1 MANVSSVKSKQ
12 FVQGTHTSKV
22 SASGTATS
30 LAIDDGG
37 PWVNAQTITIK
48 SAGGN
53 NTGNDFTVVGTDANG
68 AAQTS
73 AATTGPGSGA
83 TVSIAGT
90 WLSVTSIT
98 SDGAIVTDIEAG
110 VKDGATTG
118 TLFAGRTRI
127 RGMAGSGAGA
137 GHVNFKNS
145 STTGTTLH
153 TEYTQATL
161 IDPYIPDNGILF
173 DSGCYVQAT
182 ASAVVGISIFYD
194 G

>member
-12 FVQGTHTSKV
+12 FVQGAHTSKI

-37 PWVNAQTITIK
+37 PWVNAQTVTLTSSATNSGITF
-48 SAGGN
+48 A
-53 NTGNDFTVVGTDANG
+53 TVGTDANG
-68 AAQTS
+68 DAQTV
-73 AATTGPGSGA
+73 AATTGPAAS
-83 TVSIAGT
+83 TVSVTGT

-98 SDGAIVTDIEAG
+98 ASGGITTDISAG
-110 VKDGATTG
+110 VTGGATTG
-118 TLFAGRTRI
+118 TLFAGRTRV
-127 RGMAGSGAGA
+127 RGMAGNGAGA
-137 GHVNFKNS
+137 GHLNFKNS

-153 TEYTQATL
+153 TEYTRDAL

-173 DSGCYVQAT
+173 DSGCYIQGT